1 MISLGTAVF
10 IAFVLG
16 SVLKVLI
23 PYYNKWKEDGRPFNL
38 QYLEPIGGAI
48 ITAFPAIIADFI
60 GWSPA
65 LGAGSEVIVLLGFLA
80 GYGVSS
86 GYTSFL
92 EFKGAIDKAL
102 NKAKEFDQ

>member
-16 SVLKVLI
+16 SILKVFI
-23 PYYNKWKEDGRPFNL
+23 PFYNRWKEDGRPFNL

-48 ITAFPAIIADFI
+48 ITAFPAIVADFI

-86 GYTSFL
+86 GYKNLL
-92 EFKGAIDKAL
+92 EYMELINKGL